1 MSEKL
6 ISLTVKTILDVV
18 EYNIIVTKKQGKR
31 FVNFVIGL
39 YSGLLSNY
47 NLGDILQFITPIK
60 PAT

>member
-1 MSEKL
+1 M
-6 ISLTVKTILDVV
+6 KTILDVV

-60 PAT
+60 PAI